1 LLISR
6 ADRAK
11 ASWSSKNSNFIRW
24 TGAKPMRVRA
34 VASSRRL
41 FAQHPILSSFSSN
54 RRAAPVVAVQTK
66 FEDCSPN
73 VCYRN
78 KTI

>member
-1 LLISR
+1 
-6 ADRAK
+6 
-11 ASWSSKNSNFIRW
+11 
-24 TGAKPMRVRA
+24 MRVRA